1 MADDPKPFD
10 AASLLAEIADKSGRT
25 VDEVRGVLTR
35 HGVAY
40 KPSIAVP
47 KHLCIRSLAFT
58 GEKKGEKASGTISF
72 AWEDL
77 GPGLMAMLSDRNF
90 RGKSTLLGMMRW
102 CLTGRRAEN
111 IPGEMAEWFD
121 AVKMA
126 FTLDDQAYEVDIS
139 DAVTPAGTLWRV
151 EGEKRF
157 EQAPF
162 GSHEGF
168 EAVMSDFFMG
178 QLGLQT
184 LVVHVD
190 QKGQGIDQTHHWPW
204 LSGAMV
210 IEPSPKHLFGS
221 AQHLRI
227 RMMQM
232 YLGVP
237 WADATNDVL
246 SAKNRIATETRQVT
260 AEIERTRGRR
270 KARLAE
276 LDADLASLHARLA
289 KLPREDDQRQA
300 LRRANREVAAAEARL
315 RAGERTL
322 AAVDED
328 LDAAKEAYAEAR
340 RDLQD
345 FKDGRAARRVFRSLD
360 PLGYPRC
367 DEVFDEERRQE
378 TRERHVCVVCGT
390 DEVPE
395 GNPAAQEVGL
405 KDAVAASEAEVK
417 SQKLRREAAQGAVSQ
432 AKGDRER
439 FEAECRRLEAALAQP
454 SGAHALEMEIMLKEA
469 RKEELEDEEE
479 PAPEPLDGTAIL
491 EIAEKVTKQAFK
503 PLQEDLLAEV
513 SELTRDYAVRFG
525 VESLEGVEL
534 RGNCAMALKKGGG
547 TAFFGTQTDGE
558 RARLKIA
565 TTIAII
571 TVAERRGLGR
581 HPGLLLIDSPGA
593 NEMVGQDYAS
603 LVAGLAELVE
613 EIGHIQVFVAAVNN
627 DTIRGHVSDDKVR
640 YASGDDYL
648 W

>member
-1 MADDPKPFD
+1 MADEPKPFD

-58 GEKKGEKASGTISF
+58 GEKKGEKASGPISF

-111 IPGEMAEWFD
+111 IPSEMAEWFD

-126 FTLDDQAYEVDIS
+126 FTLDEQAYEVDIS

-276 LDADLASLHARLA
+276 LDAELASLRARLA
-289 KLPREDDQRQA
+289 KLPREEDQRQA

-322 AAVDED
+322 ASVDED

-340 RDLQD
+340 RDLHD
-345 FKDGRAARRVFRSLD
+345 FKEGRAARRVFRSLD
-360 PLGYPRC
+360 PLGCPRC
-367 DEVFDEERRQE
+367 DEIFDEERRQE

-395 GNPAAQEVGL
+395 GNPAAQEAGL
-405 KDAVAASEAEVK
+405 KDAVAASEAEVRA
-417 SQKLRREAAQGAVSQ
+417 QKLRREAAQGAVFQ
-432 AKGDRER
+432 AKADRER
-439 FEAECRRLEAALAQP
+439 FEADCRRLEAALAQP
-454 SGAHALEMEIMLKEA
+454 SGAHALEMEIMRKEA
-469 RKEELEDEEE
+469 RKEELEDEKE
-479 PAPEPLDGTAIL
+479 PAPEPLDDTAIL

-547 TAFFGTQTDGE
+547 TAFFGAQTDGE

-627 DTIRGHVSDDKVR
+627 DTIRGHVSGDKVR
-640 YASGDDYL
+640 YASGDNYL

>member
-10 AASLLAEIADKSGRT
+10 AASLLAEIADKSGRS
-25 VDEVRGVLTR
+25 VEEVRGVLTR

-58 GEKKGEKASGTISF
+58 GEKKGEKASGPISF
-72 AWEDL
+72 AWDDL

-102 CLTGRRAEN
+102 CLTGRREDN
-111 IPGEMAEWFD
+111 IPSEMAEWFD
-121 AVKMA
+121 AVRMK
-126 FTLDDQAYEVDIS
+126 FTLDEQAYEIDIS

-184 LVVHVD
+184 TVVHVE
-190 QKGQGIDQTHHWPW
+190 QKGQGIDQSHHWPW

-221 AQHLRI
+221 AQHLRV

-260 AEIERTRGRR
+260 AEVERTRARR

-276 LDADLASLHARLA
+276 LDAELSSLRSQLA
-289 KLPREDDQRQA
+289 KLPREEDQRQA

-315 RAGERTL
+315 RAGERAL
-322 AAVDED
+322 AVVGED
-328 LDAAKEAYAEAR
+328 FDAAKEAHAEAR

-345 FKDGRAARRVFRSLD
+345 FRDGRAARRVFRSLD
-360 PLGYPRC
+360 PLSCPRC
-367 DEVFDEERRQE
+367 DEVFDEERKQE

-395 GNPAAQEVGL
+395 GNPAAQEAAL
-405 KDAVAASEAEVK
+405 KDAVAATAAEMQA
-417 SQKLRREAAQGAVSQ
+417 QKVRHEAAQAAISQ
-432 AKGDRER
+432 AKADRER
-439 FEAECRRLEAALAQP
+439 FEADCRRLETALAKP
-454 SGAHALEMEIMLKEA
+454 SGAAALEMEILRKEA
-469 RKEELEDEEE
+469 RKEELEGEEV
-479 PAPEPLDGTAIL
+479 PAPEPLDDSAVL

-503 PLQEDLLAEV
+503 PLQEELLKEV
-513 SELTRDYAVRFG
+513 SELARDYAVRFG

-534 RGNCAMALKKGGG
+534 RGNCSMALKKGGG

-581 HPGLLLIDSPGA
+581 HPGLLMIDSPGA

-603 LVAGLAELVE
+603 LVAGLAELVD

-627 DTIRGHVSDDKVR
+627 DTIRGHVSGNKVR
-640 YASGDDYL
+640 YASGDDFL